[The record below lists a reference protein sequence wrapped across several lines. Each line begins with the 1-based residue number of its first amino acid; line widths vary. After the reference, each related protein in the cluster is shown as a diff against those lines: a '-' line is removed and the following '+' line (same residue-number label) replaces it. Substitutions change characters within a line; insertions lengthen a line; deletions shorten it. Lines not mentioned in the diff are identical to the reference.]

1 MNRVNRNKNKDYT
14 VVSNVFLRDKNLSLK
29 AKGFLAVVMG
39 LPDDWEF
46 TINGICEILK
56 DGKTSIY
63 STINEL
69 KDNGYCKVE
78 ICRNEKGVILG
89 NDYSFFET
97 PNSEKQYN
105 EKPYSEN
112 PNMDNQPQLN
122 TYINNNLNN
131 KVNNNKEDTKVSKKA
146 KSNWREDIEIYI
158 RECEEAKNTL
168 AEDKECEQTLLRSY
182 PNADYYRTIL
192 KSLEFWESERG
203 WEYKKKSKAK
213 NINMV
218 STIKKNLDKSIVY
231 KNRQNAPIEN
241 ERLLHIR
248 KIDDEGTLADG
259 TIFKMGHRYYFS
271 NKDKKTYSIPVDALE
286 RPDDRWE
293 FDLKGNQWYLPE
305 EKEGLDDLLW

>member
-46 TINGICEILK
+46 TINGICAILK
-56 DGKTSIY
+56 EGKTSIY

-131 KVNNNKEDTKVSKKA
+131 KVNNNKEDTIVSKKEDIDYNSVLSA
-146 KSNWREDIEIYI
+146 WNKVASNVDTLSKIRGLNDKRKSCIKNLIKNCKTSVEEIVKVINTIPYADDWVLGKGNRQWTIDFDFLVKNTSNWYV
-158 RECEEAKNTL
+158 K
-168 AEDKECEQTLLRSY
+168 
-182 PNADYYRTIL
+182 
-192 KSLEFWESERG
+192 
-203 WEYKKKSKAK
+203 
-213 NINMV
+213 
-218 STIKKNLDKSIVY
+218 
-231 KNRQNAPIEN
+231 
-241 ERLLHIR
+241 
-248 KIDDEGTLADG
+248 
-259 TIFKMGHRYYFS
+259 
-271 NKDKKTYSIPVDALE
+271 ALE
-286 RPDDRWE
+286 GGLHKNNLEKFNEMMGNDNAE
-293 FDLKGNQWYLPE
+293 NSQKGNLVIGGIEYR
-305 EKEGLDDLLW
+305 